1 MLEIIKNNSYFITLH
16 SEKGAF
22 LMQKI
27 KGVSKMGLCEV
38 LTIIFVLCKL
48 FDVVTWSWWIVFL
61 PGIIAVALYIIT
73 WVCCIAGS
81 IKAEKWIDK
90 L

>member
-1 MLEIIKNNSYFITLH
+1 
-16 SEKGAF
+16 
-22 LMQKI
+22 
-27 KGVSKMGLCEV
+27 MGICEV

-48 FDVVTWSWWIVFL
+48 FGVVTWSWWIVFL
-61 PGIIAVALYIIT
+61 PEIVAVTLYIIV
-73 WVCCIAGS
+73 WVCCIAGA